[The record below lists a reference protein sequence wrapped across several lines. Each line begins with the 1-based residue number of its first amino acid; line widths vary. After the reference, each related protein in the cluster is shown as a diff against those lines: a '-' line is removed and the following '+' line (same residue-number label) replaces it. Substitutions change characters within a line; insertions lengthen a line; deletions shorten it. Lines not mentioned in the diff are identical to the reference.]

1 MKMADLELA
10 FAQAKKYKAPFIGV
24 MIEMGMA
31 RPEVIINEYDNYD
44 EKLAY
49 YRTRYNDDLEMKNV
63 EFIRII
69 GVSYGNSYMDI
80 QWELLT
86 GRTGE

>member
-1 MKMADLELA
+1 MEDLELA

-24 MIEMGMA
+24 MVEMGMEK
-31 RPEVIINEYDNYD
+31 PEVIINEYENYD

-49 YRTRYNDDLEMKNV
+49 YRSKYNHDLTMKNV

-69 GVSYGNSYMDI
+69 GVAYGNSYMDI

-86 GRTGE
+86 